1 MEILLTIGIPTIE
14 QRKECFNQLYAELKK
29 QSEPFGNLIEIVYIC
44 DNKEMTIG
52 AKRQKLVDISKGK
65 YIVMWD
71 DDDWIHPHGIELIME
86 GLKSDAD
93 VISYNYSTDIPVDNV
108 TNCNRKISI
117 KYTNELIDGV
127 LFVKPDCKNP
137 IKRELINKVKFRD
150 TSWSEEFFFKMDL
163 APYLKTEYKIDED
176 IYQIL
181 NRSGEDFNYQ
191 RRYNLKT
198 TKLI

>member
-1 MEILLTIGIPTIE
+1 METLLTIAIPTIE
-14 QRKECFNQLYAELKK
+14 QRKVCFNELYTELKK

-52 AKRQKLVDISKGK
+52 AKRQKLVDISNGK

-71 DDDWIHPHGIELIME
+71 DDDWIHPNGINLIME
-86 GLKSDAD
+86 GLRSDVD
-93 VISYNYSTDIPVDNV
+93 VVCYNYSANIDVDNV

-117 KYTNELIDGV
+117 HHKNELIDGI
-127 LFVKPDCKNP
+127 LYVKPDCKNP
-137 IKRELINKVKFRD
+137 IKKELINKVKFRD
-150 TSWSEEFFFKMDL
+150 VSWSEEFFFKMDL
-163 APYLKTEYKIDED
+163 APFLKTEFKIEED

-181 NRSGEDFNYQ
+181 NRSGEDFNYA